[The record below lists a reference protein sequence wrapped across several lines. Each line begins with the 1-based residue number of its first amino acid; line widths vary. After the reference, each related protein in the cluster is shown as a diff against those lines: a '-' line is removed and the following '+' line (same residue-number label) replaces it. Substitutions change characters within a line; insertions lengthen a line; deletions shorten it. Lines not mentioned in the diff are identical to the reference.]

1 MSKREP
7 KPLLPLRVLRSLPK
21 LLRLRAPQP
30 PIDRIGLGK
39 PISAV
44 VNEQE
49 RFEAAARQRC
59 LHEAR

>member
-7 KPLLPLRVLRSLPK
+7 KSLLPLRVLRSLPKK

-49 RFEAAARQRC
+49 RFEAAA
-59 LHEAR
+59 

>member
-1 MSKREP
+1 MSKSEP
-7 KPLLPLRVLRSLPK
+7 KKLLP
-21 LLRLRAPQP
+21 LRAPQP